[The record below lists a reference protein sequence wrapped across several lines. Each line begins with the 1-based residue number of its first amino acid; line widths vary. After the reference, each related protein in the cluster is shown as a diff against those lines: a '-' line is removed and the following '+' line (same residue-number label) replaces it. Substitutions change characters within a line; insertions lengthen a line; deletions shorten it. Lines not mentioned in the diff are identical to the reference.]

1 MNFTFPKT
9 ISARFPTRNVNPAF
23 IRIYPH
29 PIFNLSTFLT
39 GADSLSIYRSSLRN
53 HSHRAG
59 SGRPRGAPGRKI
71 RTSYLMTS
79 SLRIRISLQPSKNL
93 FPKTPTQRPLVN
105 KPPTSEKVLE
115 VSFLRTKKKEN
126 KGQTPHP
133 KFPENQRGRDHTSC
147 TPSQEKKKWSREGTC
162 FLNTTL
168 HCPHT

>member
-23 IRIYPH
+23 IRIYPTPH
-29 PIFNLSTFLT
+29 PIFNLNTFHT

-59 SGRPRGAPGRKI
+59 SGRPRGASGRKI

-79 SLRIRISLQPSKNL
+79 SLRSRICLATLKKSLSQSSR
-93 FPKTPTQRPLVN
+93 TQRPLVN
-105 KPPTSEKVLE
+105 QPPTSEKVLQ
-115 VSFLRTKKKEN
+115 VSLLRTKRKN

-147 TPSQEKKKWSREGTC
+147 TPSQETKKMVKRRNVFS
-162 FLNTTL
+162 
-168 HCPHT
+168 

>member
-29 PIFNLSTFLT
+29 PIFNLNTFLT

-59 SGRPRGAPGRKI
+59 SGRPRGAPGRKN
-71 RTSYLMTS
+71 TYFLPHDLLSP
-79 SLRIRISLQPSKNL
+79 ISNLPSNPPKNL

-115 VSFLRTKKKEN
+115 VSFLRTKKKKRSN
-126 KGQTPHP
+126 TPRAIPRKSEGEGIMLPVPHL
-133 KFPENQRGRDHTSC
+133 RRR
-147 TPSQEKKKWSREGTC
+147 KKMVKRRNVFS
-162 FLNTTL
+162 
-168 HCPHT
+168 